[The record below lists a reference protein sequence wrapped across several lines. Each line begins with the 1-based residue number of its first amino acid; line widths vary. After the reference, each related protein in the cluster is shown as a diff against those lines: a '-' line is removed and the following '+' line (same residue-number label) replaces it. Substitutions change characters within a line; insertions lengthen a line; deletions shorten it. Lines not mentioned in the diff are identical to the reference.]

1 MNARKLGAEL
11 SISVLAILLS
21 GIVVLAQTVGASI
34 QGAIIDSNSAAVRNA
49 SVEVRNVST
58 GVTYSAVTDADGRYR
73 VPLMPPGDYEVRL
86 TASGFQPLVWRGVS
100 LAVRPARG

>member
-11 SISVLAILLS
+11 SISVLSILLS

-34 QGAIIDSNSAAVRNA
+34 QGAIIDSKDATLRNA

-58 GVTYSAVTDADGRYR
+58 GVTYNAVTDADGRYR
-73 VPLMPPGDYEVRL
+73 VPLMPSGYYEVRS
-86 TASGFQPLVWRGVS
+86 TASGFHPLLRRGVS
-100 LAVRPARG
+100 LAVR